1 MKLRS
6 SVGKVGI
13 KHCFNGFEA
22 IRLTVLENPL
32 YIFAQVAE

>member
-6 SVGKVGI
+6 SFGKAGI
-13 KHCFNGFEA
+13 KYGLTGFEA
-22 IRLTVLENPL
+22 IRLTVLGNPL